1 MASSESLAATEE
13 CNSRESTIS
22 VVESDAAI
30 AVIRPPLGN
39 EPSLAMEEDQN
50 AGTKRARDKESP
62 AEAPVVAAAGAVT
75 DEAVDEAPA
84 LKRVKTGAD
93 NLEPTHGED
102 NRKDDDRKMEEEEVE
117 TTTTTLGAEGT
128 KEVQGGEQQMTNE
141 DGRKT
146 QEVKL
151 GPKVF
156 HSAVELFTYLYDFL
170 HGWICNQDVNKYE
183 FMVLS
188 DLVGQGAPDKVEC
201 GIAAI
206 QIRMHPTWHSRCF
219 FVVHKDGTVDDF
231 SYRKAADKLMPLPSS
246 LYLSTGELDLDK
258 LFPGHKQKNQH
269 WQQGRVNGG
278 RGNGARGVFH
288 GGRGRGGYKGRQ

>member
-170 HGWICNQDVNKYE
+170 HGWICNQDVNK
-183 FMVLS
+183 VLLS
-188 DLVGQGAPDKVEC
+188 GLPA
-201 GIAAI
+201 
-206 QIRMHPTWHSRCF
+206 MLSR
-219 FVVHKDGTVDDF
+219 
-231 SYRKAADKLMPLPSS
+231 
-246 LYLSTGELDLDK
+246 
-258 LFPGHKQKNQH
+258 
-269 WQQGRVNGG
+269 
-278 RGNGARGVFH
+278 
-288 GGRGRGGYKGRQ
+288 

>member
-1 MASSESLAATEE
+1 MWSVHFLTYVFSLL
-13 CNSRESTIS
+13 N
-22 VVESDAAI
+22 
-30 AVIRPPLGN
+30 
-39 EPSLAMEEDQN
+39 
-50 AGTKRARDKESP
+50 
-62 AEAPVVAAAGAVT
+62 
-75 DEAVDEAPA
+75 
-84 LKRVKTGAD
+84 
-93 NLEPTHGED
+93 
-102 NRKDDDRKMEEEEVE
+102 
-117 TTTTTLGAEGT
+117 
-128 KEVQGGEQQMTNE
+128 VQ
-141 DGRKT
+141 
-146 QEVKL
+146 
-151 GPKVF
+151 
-156 HSAVELFTYLYDFL
+156 
-170 HGWICNQDVNKYE
+170 YE

-188 DLVGQGAPDKVEC
+188 DLVGQGAPDKVDC

-246 LYLSTGELDLDK
+246 LYLSTRELDLDK